1 MLALPALIGAF
12 CSGLLF
18 AIGLGIAGMTLPQ
31 KVLAFLDVTGDWDPS
46 LALVMVSSAGVYF
59 VLHRLVLR
67 RAQPLAA
74 SKFSLPTRRDID
86 APLVV
91 GALLFGA
98 GWGLVGLCPG
108 PAVAAL
114 ASLHED
120 ALVFFVSMIAGMYA
134 YGTLHLI
141 DSHDPDGGVSALDLL
156 LGKR

>member
-1 MLALPALIGAF
+1 MINLIGSF

-46 LALVMVSSAGVYF
+46 LALVMFSSAGVYF
-59 VLHRLVLR
+59 ALHRLVLR
-67 RAQPLAA
+67 RGQPLAGA
-74 SKFSLPTRRDID
+74 RFALPTRRDID

-91 GALLFGA
+91 GAAMFGA

-134 YGTLHLI
+134 YGTLHVI
-141 DSHDPDGGVSALDLL
+141 GSHEPDGGASAIHSDTP
-156 LGKR
+156 KEAT

>member
-1 MLALPALIGAF
+1 MLALIGSF

-18 AIGLGIAGMTLPQ
+18 AIGLAIAGMTLPQ

-46 LALVMVSSAGVYF
+46 LGLVMISSAGVYL

-67 RAQPLAA
+67 RGQPLAGMSFA
-74 SKFSLPTRRDID
+74 LPTRRDID
-86 APLVV
+86 APLVA
-91 GALLFGA
+91 GATMFGA

-120 ALVFFVSMIAGMYA
+120 TLVFFVSMIAGMYA
-134 YGTLHLI
+134 YGTLHVI
-141 DSHDPDGGVSALDLL
+141 GSHDPDGGASALDLL

>member
-1 MLALPALIGAF
+1 MLGLVGSF

-18 AIGLGIAGMTLPQ
+18 AIGLSIAGMTLPQ

-46 LALVMVSSAGVYF
+46 LALVMISSAGIYL
-59 VLHRLVLR
+59 VLHRLVLLR
-67 RAQPLAA
+67 GQPLA
-74 SKFSLPTRRDID
+74 SPKFYMPTRRDID

-91 GALLFGA
+91 GAAMFGI

-114 ASLHED
+114 ASWHED

-134 YGTLHLI
+134 YGTLNVI
-141 DSHDPDGGVSALDLL
+141 GSHDPDGGASALDLL

>member
-1 MLALPALIGAF
+1 MLGLVGSF

-46 LALVMVSSAGVYF
+46 LALVMISSAGIYL

-67 RAQPLAA
+67 RGQPLA
-74 SKFSLPTRRDID
+74 SPKFQLPTRRDID

-91 GALLFGA
+91 GAAMFGI

-114 ASLHED
+114 VSLHED

-134 YGTLHLI
+134 YGTLHVI
-141 DSHDPDGGVSALDLL
+141 GSHDPDGGASALDLL

>member
-1 MLALPALIGAF
+1 MISLIGSF

-18 AIGLGIAGMTLPQ
+18 AIGLAIAGMTLPQ

-46 LALVMVSSAGVYF
+46 LALVMISSAGVYL

-67 RAQPLAA
+67 RGRSLAGA
-74 SKFSLPTRRDID
+74 RFALPTRRDID

-91 GALLFGA
+91 GSALFGV

-108 PAVAAL
+108 PAVAVL

-134 YGTLHLI
+134 YGTLHVI
-141 DSHDPDGGVSALDLL
+141 GSHDPDGGASAIDSETP
-156 LGKR
+156 KKET